1 MDNNYILL
9 RLIFF
14 CHTSI
19 LDWQNLTL
27 IYMLKKSK
35 FKLSF
40 DAIVIYFCKRSSS
53 PSKHRIFPL
62 NFLWKQPWAVKEK
75 LCFLNWYWDIF
86 GISSSKS
93 YRKFRVGFELASSK
107 WNGWNPP
114 DGVGIHIL
122 HPGFSLLTILVH
134 LLLLLCWL
142 LPWKVVDR
150 TICCKLNI
158 GV

>member
-1 MDNNYILL
+1 M

-93 YRKFRVGFELASSK
+93 YRKFRVGFGLASSK
-107 WNGWNPP
+107 WNGRNPS
-114 DGVGIHIL
+114 DGVSIHIL

-134 LLLLLCWL
+134 SLLLLCWL

-150 TICCKLNI
+150 AIYCELNI
-158 GV
+158 GD